1 MKISDIV
8 IKPELRCC
16 EVDGKLGYFHC
27 WERYRDILAPGLI
40 AGSHPDI
47 QYYRVLGIVEFS
59 DGVERVDP
67 SRIKFNDEK
76 NCTLRMMQKEWD
88 KLKSKHW
95 IDNADS
101 YICPICGEEVRSPSA
116 YPGCKCPKCG
126 FQNEKDKE

>member
-1 MKISDIV
+1 MKMSDIV

-40 AGSHPDI
+40 AGSHPDR

-67 SRIKFNDEK
+67 SRIKFNDEE
-76 NCTLRMMQKEWD
+76 NCTLRMMQKERD

-101 YICPICGEEVRSPSA
+101 YICPVCGEEVRSPSA
-116 YPGCKCPKCG
+116 YPGYKCPKCG
-126 FQNEKDKE
+126 FQDEKDKE